1 MKILTVM
8 SRKGGA
14 GKTTVAINL
23 ALAFR
28 EAGLSALQLGDE
40 AILHPDGFKLSGPDM
55 KPVRQAV
62 TRARPGRVVISTSG
76 QIVDQPGSPLQAPAD
91 SPIMTLIDGVTGSGV
106 PTAVVAPVAAHS
118 VQHSDTPPP
127 IHPASVWGRRRVLL
141 LNSTYEPL
149 TALPMRRAV
158 IMLMCGKADVVHDD
172 PSGPVIHSATRTIVV
187 PSVIRLR
194 TFVRVPYRAR
204 IPMTRAA
211 LMHRDRFRCAY
222 CGQKADTVDHVI
234 PRSRGGE
241 HSWENCVAACSSCN
255 HRKAD
260 HLLAELGWV
269 LRAAPLPPKG
279 QHWRLLSTVKELDP
293 AWVRY
298 LGEGAA

>member
-1 MKILTVM
+1 MAQRKN
-8 SRKGGA
+8 SRGHRHRRPAASSSGA
-14 GKTTVAINL
+14 AASTASR
-23 ALAFR
+23 ALRSFNQGIVQGV
-28 EAGLSALQLGDE
+28 ETLQE
-40 AILHPDGFKLSGPDM
+40 P
-55 KPVRQAV
+55 
-62 TRARPGRVVISTSG
+62 
-76 QIVDQPGSPLQAPAD
+76 
-91 SPIMTLIDGVTGSGV
+91 
-106 PTAVVAPVAAHS
+106 
-118 VQHSDTPPP
+118 
-127 IHPASVWGRRRVLL
+127 SVWNRRRVLL

-149 TALPMRRAV
+149 TALPVRRAV

-172 PSGPVIHSATRTIVV
+172 PIGPVVHSATRTIVV

-222 CGQKADTVDHVI
+222 CGSKADTIDHVV
-234 PRSRGGE
+234 PRSRGGA
-241 HSWENCVAACSSCN
+241 HSWENCVAACSACN

-260 HLLAELGWV
+260 RLLTELGWT
-269 LRAAPLPPKG
+269 LHTKPLPPKG
-279 QHWRLLSTVKELDP
+279 QHWRLLSSIKELDP

>member
-1 MKILTVM
+1 M
-8 SRKGGA
+8 SQRRKVRGHRLHGA
-14 GKTTVAINL
+14 A
-23 ALAFR
+23 A
-28 EAGLSALQLGDE
+28 
-40 AILHPDGFKLSGPDM
+40 
-55 KPVRQAV
+55 
-62 TRARPGRVVISTSG
+62 
-76 QIVDQPGSPLQAPAD
+76 GSPVSSPALS
-91 SPIMTLIDGVTGSGV
+91 SPLHAVESSPAEGAVGSL
-106 PTAVVAPVAAHS
+106 
-118 VQHSDTPPP
+118 
-127 IHPASVWGRRRVLL
+127 WGRRRVLL

-158 IMLMCGKADVVHDD
+158 IMVLCGKADVVHAD
-172 PSGPVIHSATRTIVV
+172 PSGPVIHSATRAVAV

-194 TFVRVPYRAR
+194 SYVRVPYRAR

-222 CGQKADTVDHVI
+222 CGGKADTVDHVV

-241 HSWENCVAACSSCN
+241 HSWENCVAACGPCN

-260 HLLAELGWV
+260 RLLSELGWTLHAV
-269 LRAAPLPPKG
+269 PLPPKG
-279 QHWRLLSTVKELDP
+279 QHWRLLSAVKELDP

>member
-1 MKILTVM
+1 
-8 SRKGGA
+8 
-14 GKTTVAINL
+14 L
-23 ALAFR
+23 AVEPR
-28 EAGLSALQLGDE
+28 PPSN
-40 AILHPDGFKLSGPDM
+40 
-55 KPVRQAV
+55 QAS
-62 TRARPGRVVISTSG
+62 I
-76 QIVDQPGSPLQAPAD
+76 
-91 SPIMTLIDGVTGSGV
+91 
-106 PTAVVAPVAAHS
+106 
-118 VQHSDTPPP
+118 
-127 IHPASVWGRRRVLL
+127 WGRRRVLL

-194 TFVRVPYRAR
+194 SFVRVPYRAR
-204 IPMTRAA
+204 VPMTRAA

-222 CGQKADTVDHVI
+222 CGAKADTVDHVV

-241 HSWENCVAACSSCN
+241 HSWENCVAACATCN

-260 HLLAELGWV
+260 HMLAELGWA
-269 LRAAPLPPKG
+269 LRSVPLPPKG
-279 QHWRLLSTVKELDP
+279 QHWRLLSSVKELDP

>member
-1 MKILTVM
+1 MVDCCAEGPM
-8 SRKGGA
+8 AQRKRHQLNRVGHRAAVGRSGSTIGA
-14 GKTTVAINL
+14 
-23 ALAFR
+23 
-28 EAGLSALQLGDE
+28 
-40 AILHPDGFKLSGPDM
+40 
-55 KPVRQAV
+55 
-62 TRARPGRVVISTSG
+62 
-76 QIVDQPGSPLQAPAD
+76 PL
-91 SPIMTLIDGVTGSGV
+91 
-106 PTAVVAPVAAHS
+106 HS
-118 VQHSDTPPP
+118 VETVVPPP
-127 IHPASVWGRRRVLL
+127 EVNSVWGRRRVLL

-158 IMLMCGKADVVHDD
+158 VMLLCGKADVVHDD
-172 PSGPVIHSATRTIVV
+172 PSGPVIHSASRTIVV

-222 CGQKADTVDHVI
+222 CGGKADTVDHVV
-234 PRSRGGE
+234 PRSLGGQ
-241 HSWENCVAACSSCN
+241 HTWENCVACCAQCN

-260 HLLAELGWV
+260 KLLSELGWA
-269 LRAAPLPPKG
+269 LRVTPTPPKG